1 MGKVL
6 LYIGG
11 FLILLGLLIL
21 FGGKFLPFGRLPGD
35 IHWEGTHG
43 TLYVPAG
50 TCILLSRWVTFIVR
64 IAGEGL
70 AVKTIIAKPFHLWYN
85 KNRI

>member
-1 MGKVL
+1 MSAIGLPAVFADNQRAGFWGILPNDMGKVL

-21 FGGKFLPFGRLPGD
+21 FGGKFLPLGRLPGD

-50 TCILLSRWVTFIVR
+50 TCILLSRWVKF
-64 IAGEGL
+64 
-70 AVKTIIAKPFHLWYN
+70 FH
-85 KNRI
+85 R